1 MSKLW
6 FLCGLVLLIVFLVGV
21 PAGQAGDWLDED
33 FPFATYDPLR
43 LPIKQ
48 WVRVS
53 VQAGEYRTVVERNG
67 DDGVTRSM
75 AIVPSILVMPP
86 DTNIQPYV
94 GAGVGLSLTDMM
106 PGAARVP
113 LHLEES
119 LVLHVGGGVAYHLGR
134 SLSLTSSASF
144 AHFKTLDLLSQFAS
158 SQLPLNL
165 DGRDFSFYTVE
176 FGLRLLY

>member
-1 MSKLW
+1 MLW
-6 FLCGLVLLIVFLVGV
+6 LLRGLILLVVLFVGV

-48 WVRVS
+48 WVRLS
-53 VQAGEYRTVVERNG
+53 VQAGEYRTAVEH
-67 DDGVTRSM
+67 DGNDSVARAM

-86 DTNIQPYV
+86 STNVQPYV

-119 LVLHVGGGVAYHLGR
+119 LVLHVGGGIAYHLGR
-134 SLSLTSSASF
+134 SLALTSSASF

-165 DGRDFSFYTVE
+165 DGRDFNFYTVE
-176 FGLRLLY
+176 FGFRLLY

>member
-1 MSKLW
+1 MSTLW
-6 FLCGLVLLIVFLVGV
+6 LLRGFVLLVVFFVGV
-21 PAGQAGDWLDED
+21 PAGQAGDWLDEN
-33 FPFATYDPLR
+33 FPFATYNPLR
-43 LPIKQ
+43 LPTKQ
-48 WVRVS
+48 WVRLS
-53 VQAGEYRTVVERNG
+53 VKAGEYRTAVEQDG
-67 DDGVTRSM
+67 DDSVARAM

-86 DTNIQPYV
+86 DTNVQPYV

-119 LVLHVGGGVAYHLGR
+119 LVLHVGGGIAYHLGR
-134 SLSLTSSASF
+134 SLALTSSASF

-165 DGRDFSFYTVE
+165 DGRDFNFYTVE
-176 FGLRLLY
+176 FGFRLLY

>member
-1 MSKLW
+1 MSKQWLLW
-6 FLCGLVLLIVFLVGV
+6 GFVLLVGFLASV
-21 PAGQAGDWLDED
+21 PAGHAGDWLEED
-33 FPFATYDPLR
+33 FPLATYDPLR

-53 VQAGEYRTVVERNG
+53 VQAGEYRTAVEHGG
-67 DDGVTRSM
+67 DDSVARSM

-86 DTNIQPYV
+86 DTNVQPYV

-119 LVLHVGGGVAYHLGR
+119 LVLHVGGGIAYHLGR
-134 SLSLTSSASF
+134 SLALTSSASF

-165 DGRDFSFYTVE
+165 DGRDFNFYTVE
-176 FGLRLLY
+176 LGFRLIY

>member
-1 MSKLW
+1 
-6 FLCGLVLLIVFLVGV
+6 
-21 PAGQAGDWLDED
+21 
-33 FPFATYDPLR
+33 
-43 LPIKQ
+43 
-48 WVRVS
+48 
-53 VQAGEYRTVVERNG
+53 VEHDG
-67 DDGVTRSM
+67 DDSVARSM

-86 DTNIQPYV
+86 DTNVQPYV

-119 LVLHVGGGVAYHLGR
+119 LVLHVGGGIAYHLGR
-134 SLSLTSSASF
+134 SLALTSSASF

-165 DGRDFSFYTVE
+165 DGRDFNFYTVE
-176 FGLRLLY
+176 LGFRLIY

>member
-1 MSKLW
+1 
-6 FLCGLVLLIVFLVGV
+6 
-21 PAGQAGDWLDED
+21 LDVD
-33 FPFATYDPLR
+33 FPSATYDPLR
-43 LPIKQ
+43 LPVKQ
-48 WVRVS
+48 WVHLA
-53 VQAGEYRTVVERNG
+53 VQAGEYRTPVEHNG
-67 DDGVTRSM
+67 DDSVARSM

-86 DTNIQPYV
+86 DIDVQPYV
-94 GAGVGLSLTDMM
+94 GIGVGLSLTDMM

-134 SLSLTSSASF
+134 RLSLTSSASF

-176 FGLRLLY
+176 FGFRLLY

>member
-1 MSKLW
+1 MLW
-6 FLCGLVLLIVFLVGV
+6 LLRGLILLVVFFVGV
-21 PAGQAGDWLDED
+21 PAGQAGDWLDEE
-33 FPFATYDPLR
+33 FPFATYNPLR
-43 LPIKQ
+43 LPTKQ
-48 WVRVS
+48 WVRLS
-53 VQAGEYRTVVERNG
+53 VQAGEYRTAVEH
-67 DDGVTRSM
+67 DGNDSVARAM

-86 DTNIQPYV
+86 DANVQPYV

-119 LVLHVGGGVAYHLGR
+119 LVLHVGGGIAYHLGR
-134 SLSLTSSASF
+134 SLALTSSASF

-165 DGRDFSFYTVE
+165 DGRDFNFYTVE
-176 FGLRLLY
+176 FGFRLLY